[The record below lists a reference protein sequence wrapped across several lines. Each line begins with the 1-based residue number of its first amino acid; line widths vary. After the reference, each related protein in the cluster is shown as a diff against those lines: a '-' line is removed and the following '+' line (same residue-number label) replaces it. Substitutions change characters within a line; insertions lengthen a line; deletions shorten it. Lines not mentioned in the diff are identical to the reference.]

1 MMRQDVSSSTCV
13 EEEDG
18 GDGLLRNL
26 VIFKQRGL
34 GDDADEGD
42 SQPPVSFVDYVIGK
56 AVQAE
61 EAAEEDAK
69 KQKHAKKQ
77 QLAAAEKKKKQSKI
91 MTAAK
96 TMATKNDESKGGAA
110 SSSSSGFFQ
119 SMRRQGMTEAD
130 HQIIQAGVSTDPVN
144 ASKDD
149 TIRKRL
155 NAARKATQKKPAAN
169 QAYDDDDSNKK
180 MNKKANKK
188 SAADPSK
195 AFQLRR
201 IRGKSSEKNNKKKPA
216 PAIQKKPAARVMMQ
230 HSFWDACSKRF
241 NPERLFLRRQRVC
254 FGVFLK

>member
-1 MMRQDVSSSTCV
+1 MRKDVSSSTCV

-18 GDGLLRNL
+18 GDGLLKNL
-26 VIFKQRGL
+26 VILKQRGL

-42 SQPPVSFVDYVIGK
+42 SQPPVSFVDFVIGK

-61 EAAEEDAK
+61 EAAEEGAK

-77 QLAAAEKKKKQSKI
+77 QLAAAEKKKQSKT

-188 SAADPSK
+188 NAADPSK

-201 IRGKSSEKNNKKKPA
+201 IRGKSSEKNKKKPA

-230 HSFWDACSKRF
+230 HSFWDACS
-241 NPERLFLRRQRVC
+241 
-254 FGVFLK
+254 